1 MSKTT
6 HSFTSLV
13 SREKKD
19 FYYLG
24 ESLSELKRSCGVIG
38 IKQSFE
44 DEAAMLDDVISMRR
58 ITELNDA
65 LLYVKIGGCEALTDI
80 NNCVLMGVNAII
92 APMIETEYAFSKF
105 MKSVGPIEDI
115 ESYFLC
121 ETKTCYDNID
131 KILSLPQINKISGV
145 ILGRSDFAKSY
156 GLNKSEVDSDFISE
170 KVEKVFRESKSL
182 GLSTTMG
189 GNISLK
195 SSKFIKKMFEENLLD
210 KIETRNVV
218 VKLDNKN
225 VSDIDYLIKQV
236 LLFEMNW
243 LKYKSKH
250 YNGIRDSYMKRI
262 NELKERI

>member
-80 NNCVLMGVNAII
+80 NNCV
-92 APMIETEYAFSKF
+92 F
-105 MKSVGPIEDI
+105 
-115 ESYFLC
+115 
-121 ETKTCYDNID
+121 
-131 KILSLPQINKISGV
+131 
-145 ILGRSDFAKSY
+145 
-156 GLNKSEVDSDFISE
+156 
-170 KVEKVFRESKSL
+170 
-182 GLSTTMG
+182 
-189 GNISLK
+189 
-195 SSKFIKKMFEENLLD
+195 
-210 KIETRNVV
+210 
-218 VKLDNKN
+218 
-225 VSDIDYLIKQV
+225 
-236 LLFEMNW
+236 
-243 LKYKSKH
+243 
-250 YNGIRDSYMKRI
+250 
-262 NELKERI
+262 